1 PAQLPPPDPGTLL
14 VRQQAFGYSVEDV
27 QLLLA
32 SMVNTGQEPV
42 GSMGNDVPLAVLS
55 ERPLPLFNYFK
66 QLFAQVTNPPIDPI
80 REQAVMSLV
89 TTLGAGGNLLE
100 QGPAQA
106 KRLEM
111 AQAVLSN
118 RELEKIRHVTQREFP
133 TSTISMVFHRRAGA
147 GGLASGLERIC
158 R

>member
-55 ERPLPLFNYFK
+55 ERALPLFNYFK

-80 REQAVMSLV
+80 REQSVMSLV

-106 KRLEM
+106 KRLEIGSPI
-111 AQAVLSN
+111 LSN
-118 RELEKIRHVTQREFP
+118 HDLEKIRHVTQREFP
-133 TSTISMVFHRRAGA
+133 AATISMLFHVAASAAGPF
-147 GGLASGLERIC
+147 GGLRTVRA
-158 R
+158 